1 MIVREILMS
10 SLLFLNSNVLSFSTS
25 TRTPNDDTKPLDY
38 ELMAKL
44 EKSDGN
50 LTYLVKKDWERE
62 LGEPYI
68 DNVVKLKFKSSG
80 NVYGGLDLVEKESK
94 DIFYTTYN
102 IGFFSEDGWSLGI
115 AVKKDEDEHH
125 EMANFAFGQKFK
137 KDDLEYFINISA
149 KTDLMDNQIFN
160 VKSDVKKWITKNINI
175 FGLYKHEYH
184 NEKEDFQFKV
194 GLGIKL

>member
-10 SLLFLNSNVLSFSTS
+10 SLLFLNSNVLSLSTS
-25 TRTPNDDTKPLDY
+25 TRTPNDDAKPLDY
-38 ELMAKL
+38 ELMVKL
-44 EKSDGN
+44 EKTNGSVN
-50 LTYLVKKDWERE
+50 YLFKKDWERE

-68 DNVVKLKFKSSG
+68 DNVVKFKYKSSRD
-80 NVYGGLDLVEKESK
+80 VYVGFDLVEKESK

-102 IGFFSEDGWSLGI
+102 IGFYDKDGWSVGI
-115 AVKKDEDEHH
+115 AVKEDNQL
-125 EMANFAFGQKFK
+125 ANFSFSKKLK
-137 KDDLEYFINISA
+137 KDDLEYFISVSA
-149 KTDLMDNQIFN
+149 KSDLSENSIFN

-175 FGLYKHEYH
+175 FGLYKHEYY

>member
-10 SLLFLNSNVLSFSTS
+10 SLLLFNSNVLSFSTS
-25 TRTPNDDTKPLDY
+25 TRTSNDDTKPLDY
-38 ELMAKL
+38 ELMVKL
-44 EKSDGN
+44 EKSAGDF
-50 LTYLVKKDWERE
+50 TYLVKKDWERE

-68 DNVVKLKFKSSG
+68 DNVAKLKYKSSG
-80 NVYGGLDLVEKESK
+80 NIYGGLDIVEKESK
-94 DIFYTTYN
+94 DIYYTTYN
-102 IGFFSEDGWSLGI
+102 VGFYSEDGWSIGI
-115 AVKKDEDEHH
+115 AVKEDD
-125 EMANFAFGQKFK
+125 EMANFAFGKKFK

-149 KTDLMDNQIFN
+149 KSDLRDNQIFN

-175 FGLYKHEYH
+175 FGLYKHEYY

>member
-25 TRTPNDDTKPLDY
+25 TRTSNDDTKPLDY

-68 DNVVKLKFKSSG
+68 DNVVKFKYKSSRD
-80 NVYGGLDLVEKESK
+80 VYVGFDLVEKESK

-102 IGFFSEDGWSLGI
+102 FGFYDKAGWSVGI
-115 AVKKDEDEHH
+115 SVKEDV
-125 EMANFAFGQKFK
+125 EMANFAFGKKFK

-175 FGLYKHEYH
+175 FGLYKHEYY

>member
-25 TRTPNDDTKPLDY
+25 TRTSNDDTKPLDY
-38 ELMAKL
+38 ELMVKL
-44 EKSDGN
+44 EKTNGSMN
-50 LTYLVKKDWERE
+50 YLFKKDWERE

-68 DNVVKLKFKSSG
+68 DNVVKVKYKSSG
-80 NVYGGLDLVEKESK
+80 DVYAGFDLVEKESK

-102 IGFFSEDGWSLGI
+102 IGFFSEDGWSVGI
-115 AVKKDEDEHH
+115 SVKEDV
-125 EMANFAFGQKFK
+125 EMANFTFGKKLK
-137 KDDLEYFINISA
+137 KDDLEYFISVSA
-149 KTDLMDNQIFN
+149 KSDLSENSIFN

-175 FGLYKHEYH
+175 FGLYKHEYY